1 MPITYEHRVPAATLG
16 GLALAAGQEQ
26 YEAQRGRED
35 RARAM
40 QLAQMAQQQQMQ
52 NQRMAYDA
60 ASTQYRTM
68 ADYNKFVANA
78 QIDNARDVRAHQNR
92 LDVLNQQDNLA
103 QGRMQAQWDH
113 AAEIG
118 QQEDVVSGLKTRL
131 TDLRGMVNEDGRRMV
146 DGFRD
151 DYNTIISDPRLSPGQ
166 ISQAV
171 GALSLKVT
179 DSDLETEYAK
189 EPVQEM
195 GVPFV
200 IPGTGQRVVNLPNGT
215 FSAGRDYRGLPE
227 IQSIMKPDGSF
238 DVDVADE
245 LWVRRWGSLKDGFD
259 SQGRAIKIARWRDWE
274 GKQHQEE
281 WVAPEERARVLEQQ
295 KQKEDLERRKVQ
307 ASEIGETTTIFKE
320 LLAIRPLDAMGE
332 PIKLTYED
340 EVDLWSRALGKGHG
354 GKEAADAY
362 LEENGYMRTGGRV
375 VPFNVEEDMGRVTDL
390 EAFRGGGARS
400 PATPPTIQEQDARG
414 REVVQ
419 QLGGGA
425 GAQPEA
431 GGMGAANEA
440 PNQVEGDFVGVG
452 FGGGSSGGGGEVD
465 EAGEVDRSSIAILRD
480 TLDPSTRESFDAG
493 MAFYEKVK
501 AGGPEAVTPEELDQ
515 VEFVTQLMLDYS
527 EATTGVTPTEQEMKV
542 EYALSLIKGGVDI
555 TKGYANIPDWAKKA
569 AAERHRKDKEGN

>member
-92 LDVLNQQDNLA
+92 LDIINQQDNLA

-179 DSDLETEYAK
+179 DSDLET
-189 EPVQEM
+189 
-195 GVPFV
+195 
-200 IPGTGQRVVNLPNGT
+200 
-215 FSAGRDYRGLPE
+215 
-227 IQSIMKPDGSF
+227 
-238 DVDVADE
+238 
-245 LWVRRWGSLKDGFD
+245 
-259 SQGRAIKIARWRDWE
+259 
-274 GKQHQEE
+274 
-281 WVAPEERARVLEQQ
+281 
-295 KQKEDLERRKVQ
+295 
-307 ASEIGETTTIFKE
+307 
-320 LLAIRPLDAMGE
+320 
-332 PIKLTYED
+332 
-340 EVDLWSRALGKGHG
+340 
-354 GKEAADAY
+354 
-362 LEENGYMRTGGRV
+362 
-375 VPFNVEEDMGRVTDL
+375 
-390 EAFRGGGARS
+390 
-400 PATPPTIQEQDARG
+400 
-414 REVVQ
+414 
-419 QLGGGA
+419 
-425 GAQPEA
+425 
-431 GGMGAANEA
+431 
-440 PNQVEGDFVGVG
+440 
-452 FGGGSSGGGGEVD
+452 
-465 EAGEVDRSSIAILRD
+465 
-480 TLDPSTRESFDAG
+480 
-493 MAFYEKVK
+493 
-501 AGGPEAVTPEELDQ
+501 
-515 VEFVTQLMLDYS
+515 
-527 EATTGVTPTEQEMKV
+527 
-542 EYALSLIKGGVDI
+542 
-555 TKGYANIPDWAKKA
+555 
-569 AAERHRKDKEGN
+569 